1 MPSEKRNALESNN
14 TGVEYAP
21 AAAEKVISELQAKLD
36 AAEQEKA
43 QFRGKINAL
52 QSKLAEYERRN
63 KVENWTFTLQKASR
77 AHWLSNGFDD
87 SYANAMDR
95 FQDKIKDAVHK
106 LRSGDIQDK

>member
-63 KVENWTFTLQKASR
+63 KVGNWTFTAQKASR

-87 SYANAMDR
+87 SHANAMDR
-95 FQDKIKDAVHK
+95 
-106 LRSGDIQDK
+106 